1 MAEKTVDNTAREEA
15 RETVLGTAGGAAG
28 GAAREL
34 TSPVSVGGV
43 AIGGGAPV
51 VVQSMLSTR
60 SSDVEA
66 SLAQI
71 AALKQAGCELV
82 RVAIPS
88 KAELEPFGS
97 ICEASVLPV
106 IADIHFDHRLAIQAV
121 QLGAVKLRINPGN
134 IGSWEKVDAIIEA
147 AGASC
152 IPIRIGVNA
161 GSLSS
166 RFAQRAD
173 LTQPQKLAGSALEF
187 VEHFTS
193 RGFSDL
199 VLAAK
204 AHDVTTTVETYRLL
218 SRELP
223 QVPLHIGVTEAGTAF
238 QGTVK
243 SAAALGALLLDGIGD
258 TLRVSLTAD
267 PVEEVRVAWELLAA
281 CGLRRLTPE
290 LISCPTCGR
299 CQVDL
304 IGLATQVEQRLKEI
318 RKPLSVAVMGC
329 VVNGPGEARHA
340 DVGVAFGGAGK
351 AALFSQGEII
361 ATVDESRVVDA
372 LFEEIAHFS

>member
-1 MAEKTVDNTAREEA
+1 MVKRTADKKAER
-15 RETVLGTAGGAAG
+15 
-28 GAAREL
+28 AREL
-34 TSPVSVGGV
+34 THPVSVGGMT
-43 AIGGGAPV
+43 IGGGAPV
-51 VVQSMLSTR
+51 VVQSMLNTR
-60 SSDVEA
+60 TFDVEA

-71 AALKQAGCELV
+71 DTLKQAGCELV

-88 KAELEPFGS
+88 QAELESFGL
-97 ICEASVLPV
+97 ICEASPLPV
-106 IADIHFDHRLAIQAV
+106 VADIHFDHNLAIQAA
-121 QLGAVKLRINPGN
+121 QRGAAKLRINPGN

-147 AGASC
+147 AGASH

-166 RFAQRAD
+166 YFAERAD
-173 LTQPQKLAGSALEF
+173 LTQPEKLVGSALEF
-187 VEHFTS
+187 VEHFTA

-204 AHDVTTTVETYRLL
+204 AHDVTTTVGTYRLL

-223 QVPLHIGVTEAGTAF
+223 QVPLHIGVTEAGTAL

-267 PVEEVRVAWELLAA
+267 PVEEMYVAWELLAA

-304 IGLATQVEQRLKEI
+304 ISIATEVERRLRQI

-340 DVGVAFGGAGK
+340 DVGVAFGAGK
-351 AALFSQGEII
+351 AVLFSQGEII
-361 ATVDESRVVDA
+361 STVDESRVVDA
-372 LFEEIAHFS
+372 LFEEIEHFS